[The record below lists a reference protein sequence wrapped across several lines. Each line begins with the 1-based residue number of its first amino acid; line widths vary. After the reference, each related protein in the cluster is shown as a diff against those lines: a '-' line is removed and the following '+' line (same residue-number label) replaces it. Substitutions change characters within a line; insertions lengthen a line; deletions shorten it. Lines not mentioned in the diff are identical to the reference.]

1 MSSRLPL
8 FRLSG
13 YLLII
18 LGVLISTTQRTPAAQ
33 PDDLLKEF
41 RHAQLLIETT
51 TSGCVLFNVYIAT
64 SSQQKSQGLMYIRSM
79 AADEGM
85 LFIYAQ
91 PTQISMWMKNTL
103 IPLDMLFIDN
113 TSRISSIH
121 ENAVPLSEAIIQ
133 SKTIVVGVLELN
145 GGAAQRYGITPG
157 NRLIFP
163 AG

>member
-1 MSSRLPL
+1 MSSGLALVRFP
-8 FRLSG
+8 G
-13 YLLII
+13 YLLIL
-18 LGVLISTTQRTPAAQ
+18 LGMLLSTTQHTPAAQ
-33 PDDLLKEF
+33 PADLLKEF
-41 RHAQLLIETT
+41 ERAQLLIETT
-51 TSGCVLFNVYIAT
+51 NSGCVLFNVYIAT
-64 SSQQKSQGLMYIRSM
+64 NSRQRSQGLMYIRSM

-85 LFIYAQ
+85 LFIYSQ

-103 IPLDMLFIDN
+103 IPLDMLFIGT

-133 SKTIVVGVLELN
+133 SKGVVAGVLELN
-145 GGAAQRYGITPG
+145 GGAARRYGITPG

>member
-1 MSSRLPL
+1 MKINENINIINYINKMIRLAVIVI
-8 FRLSG
+8 G
-13 YLLII
+13 LIMI
-18 LGVLISTTQRTPAAQ
+18 LKKIFKVIKNRIESYRDTST
-33 PDDLLKEF
+33 KHF
-41 RHAQLLIETT
+41 
-51 TSGCVLFNVYIAT
+51 FNVQVA
-64 SSQQKSQGLMYIRSM
+64 KSDKEREIGLMGVKKMQLDS
-79 AADEGM
+79 GM
-85 LFIYAQ
+85 LFEY
-91 PTQISMWMKNTL
+91 PDDSYPSMWMKNTL

-157 NRLIFP
+157 NQLIFP

>member
-1 MSSRLPL
+1 MSTGLALVR
-8 FRLSG
+8 FSG

-18 LGVLISTTQRTPAAQ
+18 LGMLLSTTQRTPAAQ
-33 PDDLLKEF
+33 PEDLLQEF
-41 RHAQLLIETT
+41 NRAQLLIETT
-51 TSGCVLFNVYIAT
+51 NSGCVLFNVYIAT
-64 SSQQKSQGLMYIRSM
+64 NSQQRSQGLMYIRSM

-91 PTQISMWMKNTL
+91 PAQISMWMKNTL

-113 TSRISSIH
+113 TSRISSIY